1 MPKHYERGKV
11 YEMGPNHPFDDAEND
26 EFMALTDQWLAERMI
41 GSPSW
46 GELAEAQ
53 GWAEANMGKGL

>member
-1 MPKHYERGKV
+1 
-11 YEMGPNHPFDDAEND
+11 MGPNHPFDDAEND

-53 GWAEANMGKGL
+53 GWAEANMGKGLVP